1 MWRNQWRTIKKVISP
16 QFKGAMP
23 GVALLG
29 VVILTRLL
37 GGLQSWEWAALD
49 IALRLRP
56 AEPTDERITII
67 GINEKDIAR
76 IGTYPIPDRTLAQLI
91 ATLQTYQ
98 PRAIGL
104 DIVRDLPVEPGRLEL
119 VEIFQSHA
127 HLYGISK
134 FLDPEPFAALPSL
147 SPEQIGFSDTIPD
160 TDGRYRRSL
169 LGMPT
174 AQGYGFALYVRLAE
188 AYLKREGIAL
198 ENGLRDREALRFG
211 YLEIPRFKPNTGGYV
226 RTDAGGNQALLNYRT
241 GKTPFRTLSLGDI
254 QRSNFKPAWIR
265 DRLIFIGITASSVP
279 DLVNTSAV
287 VHNELPGQIFG
298 VEYQAHAASQILS
311 AVKEGRPL
319 LQSWSETGE
328 YFWIVGWGLLAIYL
342 GHLTQSVWKYLGVL
356 ALLSLGVMGIAYGA
370 ILGGWWLPIAPLLLI
385 FAINGVGLH
394 VFYQYARA
402 LQLLLQE
409 RQAAIDRAFTAIHNR
424 PLQQIAVLS
433 RAIQAGDLSADQL
446 PVQLQLLNNE
456 IRDIFDHLKQDAL
469 STEKSLRLDAD
480 ITLDLDASLSE
491 LFYAVHRT
499 ILKQDFPHF
508 KTLKVPIVD
517 FQSLIPEQLTL
528 EQKRQLCYFLGEALC
543 NVGKHAAGM
552 TRLKILGR
560 QIDHHYY
567 LTIEDNGSGMNSA
580 QDGQGTKDARKLA
593 KQLGGTFIREAIAPQ
608 GTLCKL
614 TWPISRSKTHHLFN
628 TIRQKSMDF
637 LRKCGLIPLDPP

>member
-1 MWRNQWRTIKKVISP
+1 MWRNHWRTIKKVISP

-23 GVALLG
+23 GAALLG

-160 TDGRYRRSL
+160 ADGRYRRSL
-169 LGMPT
+169 LGIPT

-254 QRSNFKPAWIR
+254 QRSNFKPEWIR
-265 DRLIFIGITASSVP
+265 DRLIFIGITTSSVP
-279 DLVNTSAV
+279 DLDNTSAV
-287 VHNELPGQIFG
+287 AHSELPGQIFG
-298 VEYQAHAASQILS
+298 VEYQAHSASQILS

-319 LQSWSETGE
+319 LRSWSESGE

-342 GHLTQSVWKYLGVL
+342 GHLTQSVWKNLVAI
-356 ALLSLGVMGIAYGA
+356 ALLSLGVIGIAYGA
-370 ILGGWWLPIAPLLLI
+370 ILAGWWLPIAPILLI
-385 FAINGVGLH
+385 FAINGVGLSAFS
-394 VFYQYARA
+394 FYQHDRA
-402 LQLLLQE
+402 LRLQLHE

-433 RAIQAGDLSADQL
+433 RAIQAGNLSADQL
-446 PVQLQLLNNE
+446 PVQLQVLNNE

-469 STEKSLRLDAD
+469 STEKSLRLDGD

-491 LFYAVHRT
+491 LFYSVYRNV
-499 ILKQDFPHF
+499 LKQNYPYFN
-508 KTLKVPIVD
+508 TLKVPIVD
-517 FQSLIPEQLTL
+517 FQSLTPEQLNL
-528 EQKRQLCYFLGEALC
+528 EQKRQLCYFLEETLC

-560 QIDHHYY
+560 QIDHRYY

-608 GTLCKL
+608 GTRCEL
-614 TWPISRSKTHHLFN
+614 TWSVSSSKAHHLFD
-628 TIRQKSMDF
+628 KL
-637 LRKCGLIPLDPP
+637 LRKINILLKKQS